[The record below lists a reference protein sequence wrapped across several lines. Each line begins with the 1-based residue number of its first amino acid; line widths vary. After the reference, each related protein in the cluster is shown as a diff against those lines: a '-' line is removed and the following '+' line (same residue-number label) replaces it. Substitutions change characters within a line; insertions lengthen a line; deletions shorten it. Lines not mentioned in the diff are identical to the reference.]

1 MRDFSQTTSMRPT
14 ELMEKIRKKIIDNS
28 LTNSVSVKGVV
39 IYDKGYYKLSDG
51 TNAITL
57 NTAEELPVGD
67 EIEVKG
73 FVELNLYSTKEYS
86 AIYPALNVNS
96 YNVLFEGDINQKI
109 QQEIAKAIREKEHFG
124 FWEFFSRAL
133 EQKEV
138 LIVGLIYGKSAQ
150 VGQDFKSAFRS
161 SAGHYCDRV
170 SFVEIESTLSDG
182 ELAKA
187 IESAK
192 QKNVDALF
200 LLRGGGSQEELS
212 RIGGIEAIRAVKK
225 ANLPFYT
232 AIGHSY
238 DRLSSDMERIADA
251 AFATPSIAG
260 TELGKLVRIFSELK
274 ELKTFKNAVV
284 EKLNK
289 VVAQDQKI
297 LLTLNEV
304 IKELKTLKSE
314 DAKRLNEVT
323 KEPKKQEGTIYS
335 VLSVIL
341 LALIILFVGLILLKL
356 FSHFSLIL

>member
-1 MRDFSQTTSMRPT
+1 M
-14 ELMEKIRKKIIDNS
+14 
-28 LTNSVSVKGVV
+28 
-39 IYDKGYYKLSDG
+39 
-51 TNAITL
+51 
-57 NTAEELPVGD
+57 
-67 EIEVKG
+67 
-73 FVELNLYSTKEYS
+73 ELNLYSTKEYS
-86 AIYPALNVNS
+86 AIYPALNVIS
-96 YNVLFEGDINQKI
+96 HNVLSEGDINQKI

-170 SFVEIESTLSDG
+170 SFVEIESTLSDN

-192 QKNVDALF
+192 QDYNVDALF

-260 TELGKLVRIFSELK
+260 TELGKLVRFFSELK

-284 EKLNK
+284 EKLEKLEKLNK

-314 DAKRLNEVT
+314 DATGLNEVT
-323 KEPKKQEGTIYS
+323 KEPTKQEGTIYS
-335 VLSVIL
+335 ALSVIL
-341 LALIILFVGLILLKL
+341 FALIILFAGLILLKL
-356 FSHFSLIL
+356 FRHFSLIP

>member
-1 MRDFSQTTSMRPT
+1 MKDFSQTNSIQPT
-14 ELMEKIRKKIIDNS
+14 EVIEKINKILENN
-28 LTNSVSVKGVV
+28 LTDIVSVRGFV

-51 TNAITL
+51 KNVITL
-57 NTAEELPVGD
+57 NNVKELSVGD
-67 EIEVKG
+67 EIEVEG
-73 FVELNLYSTKEYS
+73 FVELKPQHS
-86 AIYPALNVNS
+86 AVYPVLNVSS
-96 YNVLFEGDINQKI
+96 YKVLSKGDINQKI

-187 IESAK
+187 IESTK

-274 ELKTFKNAVV
+274 DLKTFKNAVV

>member
-1 MRDFSQTTSMRPT
+1 M
-14 ELMEKIRKKIIDNS
+14 
-28 LTNSVSVKGVV
+28 
-39 IYDKGYYKLSDG
+39 
-51 TNAITL
+51 
-57 NTAEELPVGD
+57 
-67 EIEVKG
+67 
-73 FVELNLYSTKEYS
+73 ELNLYSTKEYS

-150 VGQDFKSAFRS
+150 VGQDFKSAFRV
-161 SAGHYCDRV
+161 SAGPYFDRV
-170 SFVEIESTLSDG
+170 YFVGIESTLSDD

-260 TELGKLVRIFSELK
+260 TELGKLVRFFSELK

-284 EKLNK
+284 EKLEKLEKLNK

-304 IKELKTLKSE
+304 VKELNADKLEIFEILNKVAQDQKKILNEVAKELNTEKLEMLEKLNKVAQELNEVIKELKTLKSE
-314 DAKRLNEVT
+314 DATRLNEVT
-323 KEPKKQEGTIYS
+323 KEPTKQEGTIYS
-335 VLSVIL
+335 ALSVIL
-341 LALIILFVGLILLKL
+341 FALIILFAGLILLKL
-356 FSHFSLIL
+356 FRHFSLIP

>member
-1 MRDFSQTTSMRPT
+1 
-14 ELMEKIRKKIIDNS
+14 
-28 LTNSVSVKGVV
+28 V
-39 IYDKGYYKLSDG
+39 ISH
-51 TNAITL
+51 
-57 NTAEELPVGD
+57 
-67 EIEVKG
+67 
-73 FVELNLYSTKEYS
+73 
-86 AIYPALNVNS
+86 
-96 YNVLFEGDINQKI
+96 NVLSEGDINQKI